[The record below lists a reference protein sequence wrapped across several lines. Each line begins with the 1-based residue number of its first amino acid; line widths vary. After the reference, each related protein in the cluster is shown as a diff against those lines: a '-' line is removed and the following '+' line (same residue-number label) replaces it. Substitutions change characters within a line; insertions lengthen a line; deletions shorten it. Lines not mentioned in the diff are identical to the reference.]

1 MEALP
6 KAEEKLEAKL
16 EHVMPPAAADTTTAV
31 GILEGKP
38 TSMEALPE
46 AEKELEA
53 MSNVHALFFNGTF
66 ITSSDS
72 SSRLPTWTRTCPS
85 TRPFDPGKSYPF
97 DPGID
102 NSSRSLLDLASSLK
116 PSDPIDTTGWSPWTS
131 FNVSNIAEFAN
142 SSSNSND
149 VVDNAACFDY
159 KYSNA
164 WRLPP
169 WPDDDELSA
178 KAEPLFPPPKAE
190 AWFLP
195 PWPDDDELSAK
206 AEPLDERRPEPRHQ
220 LNDGQHHSDKPCNTN
235 CDGYTLPSAKPC

>member
-1 MEALP
+1 
-6 KAEEKLEAKL
+6 
-16 EHVMPPAAADTTTAV
+16 
-31 GILEGKP
+31 
-38 TSMEALPE
+38 MEALPE

-53 MSNVHALFFNGTF
+53 MPNVHALFFNGTF
-66 ITSSDS
+66 ITASGNSP
-72 SSRLPTWTRTCPS
+72 RLPAWTRTCLS
-85 TRPFDPGKSYPF
+85 TCPFDPGESYPF

-102 NSSRSLLDLASSLK
+102 NSSRSLLDLASSPGSLK

-131 FNVSNIAEFAN
+131 FNETSIADSKYDVSCGNA
-142 SSSNSND
+142 ND
-149 VVDNAACFDY
+149 VVDNATCFDF
-159 KYSNA
+159 KYPNA

-169 WPDDDELSA
+169 WPDDDELGA
-178 KAEPLFPPPKAE
+178 KAEPLFPPPKTEAWFLPPWPDDDELGAKAEPLFPPPKTE

-206 AEPLDERRPEPRHQ
+206 AEPPDERRPEPSHQ